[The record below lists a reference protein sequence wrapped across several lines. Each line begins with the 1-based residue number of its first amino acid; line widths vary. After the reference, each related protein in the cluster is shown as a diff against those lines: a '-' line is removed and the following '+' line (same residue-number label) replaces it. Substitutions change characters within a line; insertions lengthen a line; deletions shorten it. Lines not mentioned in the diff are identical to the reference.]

1 MGFKGMVVVH
11 SVNEAGAKAMKSYL
25 PQARVAP
32 FGTFEL
38 GTVISRNPIPR
49 ESEDNR

>member
-1 MGFKGMVVVH
+1 MVIIH
-11 SVNEAGAKAMKSYL
+11 SVNEDGAQAMKSYL

-38 GTVISRNPIPR
+38 ETVVSPNPLSRK
-49 ESEDNR
+49 